1 MAVEISE
8 ELRRAYWKVV
18 SRTRR
23 SGRISQSVIDRVE
36 ASWERFAPDV
46 VEEALRIHRDRYA
59 GYKENYT
66 IGIMRNLQ
74 RDKDAGRPIGKRPA
88 PAAWSG
94 ENLKRGYDYTALEEE
109 ILAN

>member
-1 MAVEISE
+1 MAAEKINE
-8 ELRRAYWKVV
+8 ELRQSYWKVV
-18 SRTRR
+18 SRTRQ
-23 SGRISQSVIDRVE
+23 SGRISQSVIQKTE

-74 RDKDAGRPIGKRPA
+74 RDKDAGRPIRQRPA
-88 PAAWSG
+88 PAWSG
-94 ENLKRGYDYTALEEE
+94 ENLKRSYDYDALEKE

>member
-1 MAVEISE
+1 MAVEIDD
-8 ELRRAYWKVV
+8 ELRRSYWRTV
-18 SRTRR
+18 SRTRQ

-36 ASWERFAPDV
+36 ASWERFAPEV
-46 VEEALRIHRDRYA
+46 IEEALKIHRDRYA

-74 RDKDAGRPIGKRPA
+74 RDKDAGKQIGKRPV
-88 PAAWSG
+88 PAWRG
-94 ENLKRGYDYTALEEE
+94 ENLKRDYDYVALENE